1 MQELQRLVSLP
12 LQLTLVQIVS
22 AVKFDISSKPHG
34 RGGQALCRSE
44 RGPCSAPS
52 SPATA
57 PCKHFNQT
65 HNSIIFLAQTLS
77 APLDLCKADPGE
89 GDIVLDRRVGDRLKN
104 LLVHIAHMGGLLPQL
119 QADAQVR
126 CALLVQAQLCLLK
139 EALSC
144 LAAH

>member
-1 MQELQRLVSLP
+1 MVEEAKCCVEVREGLVVLP
-12 LQLTLVQIVS
+12 LHLQQHHVN
-22 AVKFDISSKPHG
+22 ISIK
-34 RGGQALCRSE
+34 
-44 RGPCSAPS
+44 
-52 SPATA
+52 
-57 PCKHFNQT
+57 
-65 HNSIIFLAQTLS
+65 HNSVIFLS

>member
-1 MQELQRLVSLP
+1 MVEEAKCCVEVREGLVVLP
-12 LQLTLVQIVS
+12 LHLQQHHVN
-22 AVKFDISSKPHG
+22 ISI
-34 RGGQALCRSE
+34 
-44 RGPCSAPS
+44 
-52 SPATA
+52 
-57 PCKHFNQT
+57 KHNI
-65 HNSIIFLAQTLS
+65 IIFLAQTLS

-119 QADAQVR
+119 QTDAQVR